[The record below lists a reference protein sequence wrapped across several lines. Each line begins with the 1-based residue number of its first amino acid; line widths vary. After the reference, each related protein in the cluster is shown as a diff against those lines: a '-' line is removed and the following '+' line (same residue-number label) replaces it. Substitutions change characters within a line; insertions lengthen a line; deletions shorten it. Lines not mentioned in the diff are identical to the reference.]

1 MIESIT
7 VTMFPPRIAFAAASR
22 RKLYQNRFVIGA
34 AVSLAVYAEYNRR
47 SSLDEEEPK
56 AVRNEL
62 LQTNYP
68 DSSILSL
75 LAPNM
80 TQCEFLNSR
89 FSTLIR
95 SSTIR
100 RMEDTST
107 KDTLKSKYDVQWR
120 TPLGEGG
127 FGAVYI
133 ATDRETKEKV
143 AVKKIAKKF
152 TDNRSFQQEMN
163 AFLHI
168 RQRGGHPNICGLR
181 ENFDEGEYFYLV
193 LDLVSGGEM
202 FDHLCS
208 HGAYSEADAARLV
221 REVSSALAFLHGTGC
236 VHGDLKAE
244 NLMLSSE
251 KQSDAVIKLVDFGCA
266 QIVDHDS
273 PLYDRSGSFVAANT
287 PGYSP
292 PEMIRKD
299 RKMKELHPSVDMWS
313 LGVIIYIMLTG
324 IHPFDLAGNST
335 DKQINEAV
343 LSKKG
348 PPIRKSPLTAHLSSS
363 AIDLIEKLIHSDPK
377 KRLTPL
383 QMLEHPWVRGETARK
398 GKMADSDK
406 KLSAYRAFK
415 SRLEAKVFASMVECS
430 DDYSEDAVAKR
441 TSLIERSF
449 HMLDP
454 EHRGYI
460 TTKSLQKLNP
470 ENKTDVGDEESQLS
484 LSGFSDLL
492 AENMQN
498 RYFPAGHIIYHEGEK
513 GHKMYFINSG
523 RVEVST
529 KDGFKATTE
538 QGDFFGEGALLHP
551 DGIRSVTIRTVT
563 PVHAIEISREY
574 FEKFL
579 ADGTDLKLSLREKDK
594 MRKRQRA
601 KTILSMQQ
609 NMVQNVIKKG
619 EHIYRYGD
627 TGTDLYILE
636 EGIVDVRIDKRTVFS
651 IQPGELFGEHSVM
664 FKRPR
669 NNSTKCATKEC
680 KYHVML
686 ATDFSKLL
694 ESHPSVKD
702 SLRDICL
709 RREFMKAL
717 VFATKKAFPTRDKD
731 LWPAFDAA
739 DFNRSGRLD
748 LSDIAQM
755 LKQMDGTFTDE
766 NVKEILDSLDLDQ
779 TGAVSFAE
787 FKKMFGMSRKDTQT
801 KR

>member
-1 MIESIT
+1 VLESIK
-7 VTMFPPRIAFAAASR
+7 VTMFPLRIALAVASR
-22 RKLYQNRFVIGA
+22 QKLLRTRFAIGA

-47 SSLDEEEPK
+47 NALDEEEPK
-56 AVRNEL
+56 TDRNEL
-62 LQTNYP
+62 FRRSDP
-68 DSSILSL
+68 EISIHSL

-80 TQCEFLNSR
+80 TQCSFLSSR
-89 FSTLIR
+89 FPSLTR
-95 SSTIR
+95 SSTLR

-133 ATDRETKEKV
+133 ATDRKTKEKV

-221 REVSSALAFLHGTGC
+221 REVASALAFLHGTGC
-236 VHGDLKAE
+236 VHGDLKPE

-251 KQSDAVIKLVDFGCA
+251 HQSDAVIKLVDFGCA
-266 QIVDHDS
+266 QIVDQDS

-292 PEMIRKD
+292 PEMVRKEQ
-299 RKMKELHPSVDMWS
+299 KLKELHQSVDMWS

-335 DKQINEAV
+335 DIQINEAV
-343 LSKKG
+343 MSKKG
-348 PPIRKSPLTAHLSSS
+348 PPIRKSPITAHLSSS
-363 AIDLIEKLIHSDPK
+363 AIELIETLIQANPN
-377 KRLTPL
+377 KRLTAL

-406 KLSAYRAFK
+406 RLSAYRAFK
-415 SRLEAKVFASMVECS
+415 SRLEAKVFASMVEWS
-430 DDYSEDAVAKR
+430 GDSAENDVAKR

-454 EHRGYI
+454 EHLGYI

-470 ENKTDVGDEESQLS
+470 ENKTDVADEESQLS

-538 QGDFFGEGALLHP
+538 QGDCFGEGALLHS
-551 DGIRSVTIRTVT
+551 DAIRSATIRTIT

-579 ADGTDLKLSLREKDK
+579 AGGTDVKLSLREKDK

-601 KTILSMQQ
+601 KSILNMQQ
-609 NMVQNVIKKG
+609 NMVTNVTKKG
-619 EHIYRYGD
+619 GHIYRHGD
-627 TGTDLYILE
+627 KGNDLYILE
-636 EGIVDVRIDKRTVFS
+636 EGVVDVRINKHTVFS
-651 IQPGELFGEHSVM
+651 VQPGELFGEHSLM
-664 FKRPR
+664 FGMPR
-669 NNSTKCATKEC
+669 NNSATCATKEC

-686 ATDFSKLL
+686 AKDLFKLL

-717 VFATKKAFPTRDKD
+717 VFATKKAFPTRDQD
-731 LWPAFDAA
+731 LWAAFDAA

-755 LKQMDGTFTDE
+755 VKQMDGTYTDE

-787 FKKMFGMSRKDTQT
+787 FKKMFGMSLNETQT

>member
-1 MIESIT
+1 M
-7 VTMFPPRIAFAAASR
+7 TMFPPRIALAVASR
-22 RKLYQNRFVIGA
+22 RNRFAVGA

-47 SSLDEEEPK
+47 NSLDEEEPK
-56 AVRNEL
+56 TVRNEL
-62 LQTNYP
+62 FQRSDP
-68 DSSILSL
+68 DISIQSL

-80 TQCEFLNSR
+80 TQCAFLSSR
-89 FSTLIR
+89 FSSLTR
-95 SSTIR
+95 SSTHR

-133 ATDRETKEKV
+133 ATDRKTKEKV

-168 RQRGGHPNICGLR
+168 RQRGGHPNICGLS

-221 REVSSALAFLHGTGC
+221 REVASALAFLHGTGC
-236 VHGDLKAE
+236 VHGDLKPE

-251 KQSDAVIKLVDFGCA
+251 NQSDAVIKLVDFGCA
-266 QIVDHDS
+266 QIVDQDS

-292 PEMIRKD
+292 PEMVRKEQ
-299 RKMKELHPSVDMWS
+299 KLKELHQSVDMWS

-343 LSKKG
+343 MSKKG
-348 PPIRKSPLTAHLSSS
+348 PPIRKSPLTAHLSAS
-363 AIDLIEKLIHSDPK
+363 AIDLIENLIQPNPK
-377 KRLTPL
+377 KRLTAL

-406 KLSAYRAFK
+406 RLSAYRAFK
-415 SRLEAKVFASMVECS
+415 SRLEAKVFASMVEWS
-430 DDYSEDAVAKR
+430 DDSAENDVAKR

-529 KDGFKATTE
+529 KDGFKTTTE
-538 QGDFFGEGALLHP
+538 QGDCFGEGALLHP
-551 DGIRSVTIRTVT
+551 NAIRSATIRTVT

-579 ADGTDLKLSLREKDK
+579 ADGTDVKLSLREKDK
-594 MRKRQRA
+594 MRKQQRA
-601 KTILSMQQ
+601 KSILNMQQ
-609 NMVQNVIKKG
+609 NMVTNIAKKG
-619 EHIYRYGD
+619 EHIYRYGE
-627 TGTDLYILE
+627 TGNDLYILE
-636 EGIVDVRIDKRTVFS
+636 EGVVDIRIDKHTVFS
-651 IQPGELFGEHSVM
+651 VQPGELFGEHSLIFGM
-664 FKRPR
+664 PR
-669 NNSTKCATKEC
+669 NNSAKCATKEC

-686 ATDFSKLL
+686 ATDFFKLL

-717 VFATKKAFPTRDKD
+717 VFATKKAFPTRDQD
-731 LWPAFDAA
+731 LRPAFDAA

-755 LKQMDGTFTDE
+755 VKQMDGTYTDE

-779 TGAVSFAE
+779 TGAVSFSE
-787 FKKMFGMSRKDTQT
+787 FKKMFGRKDTTQT